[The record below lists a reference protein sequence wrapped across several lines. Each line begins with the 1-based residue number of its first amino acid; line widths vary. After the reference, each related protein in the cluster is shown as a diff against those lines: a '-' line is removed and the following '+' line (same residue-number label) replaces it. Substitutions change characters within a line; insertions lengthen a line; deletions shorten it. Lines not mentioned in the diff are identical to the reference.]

1 MIEADDRTFQ
11 REVIEASRDTPVL
24 VDFWA
29 PWCGPCRALGPLL
42 ERLEDSYSGRFK
54 LVKVNVD
61 LSPELSA
68 QYGVQ
73 SIPYVLAFVGG
84 QAVDRFVGALPEGQL
99 RVFIDRVIPRPA
111 EVERRRAH
119 QLLEAGRVDAA
130 VAALRAAI
138 ELDPAHREAHLD
150 LAEVLLERMPPPG
163 DAPRLDEI
171 ERELAAVDAVG
182 RLDPRWRALD
192 LRLSS
197 LRSAS
202 SQPSRESLE
211 ARIAAEPTDLPARLQ
226 LAERHTAERRFD
238 AALEQLFEIVGR
250 DRKFQS
256 ETVRRMALSLFD
268 LMGDQPERVRA
279 YRLRLASLINR

>member
-1 MIEADDRTFQ
+1 VIEADDRTFQ

-42 ERLEDSYSGRFK
+42 ERLEDSYSGRFR

-61 LSPELSA
+61 LSPGLSA
-68 QYGVQ
+68 QYAVQ
-73 SIPYVLAFVGG
+73 SIPYVVAFVGG
-84 QAVDRFVGALPEGQL
+84 RAVDRFVGALPEGQL
-99 RVFIDRVIPRPA
+99 RVFIDRVVPSPA
-111 EVERRRAH
+111 EAERRRAH
-119 QLLEAGRVDAA
+119 RLLESGRVDAA
-130 VAALRAAI
+130 VGALRAAV

-150 LAEVLLERMPPPG
+150 LAAVLLERMPPPA
-163 DAPRLDEI
+163 DAARLDEI
-171 ERELAAVDAVG
+171 ERELAAVDATG

-192 LRLSS
+192 LCLSS

-202 SQPSRESLE
+202 TQPSRESLE
-211 ARIAAEPTDLPARLQ
+211 ARIAAEPNDLAARLR
-226 LAERHTAERRFD
+226 LAERYTAERRFD
-238 AALEQLFEIVGR
+238 AALEQLFEIIGR

-256 ETVRRMALSLFD
+256 ETVRGMALSLFD